1 MRCDRV
7 KTPGELIITDKHAE
21 FKTSSET
28 IVLKDIR
35 KKVMVNPMEILLEVK
50 IKDEYEWIGFKVS
63 NISEKEEF
71 VGFKDWFKDVETSTS
86 IVHGHDLK
94 NRPET
99 VAFFESD
106 GTFVIGSFGNIHSCV
121 ESDLTMCVIQ
131 RNSPGTSRF
140 DMAWCFQRYY
150 LIRETTF
157 DKKDLQQ
164 IIQFCSEVTDHVY
177 DNGAEP
183 YDWKHFLKVQKQQN
197 GDVDDW
203 LGVFNDSSDEDEE
216 EEEEEEDYETED
228 SEEEEEEEEEEEDE
242 EEFSDSELSNCSWES
257 GTSTDT
263 DENERP
269 SKKTKLH

>member
-1 MRCDRV
+1 MVSIRCDRV
-7 KTPGELIITDKHAE
+7 KTPGELIITEKHAE
-21 FKTSSET
+21 FKTPEET
-28 IVLKDIR
+28 LVFKDVR
-35 KKVMVNPMEILLEVK
+35 KKVDVNAMEMLLEVK
-50 IKDEYEWIGFKVS
+50 LKDKYEWVSFKVS

-71 VGFKDWFKDVETSTS
+71 AGFEDWFKEVETPTS
-86 IVHGHDLK
+86 IIHGHDLK

-164 IIQFCSEVTDHVY
+164 IIRFCSELTEHVY

-183 YDWKHFLKVQKQQN
+183 YDWKHFLKIQKQQN

-203 LGVFNDSSDEDEE
+203 LGVFNDSSGEE
-216 EEEEEEDYETED
+216 EEEEGEEYETEEDISSEEDQTD
-228 SEEEEEEEEEEEDE
+228 SEV
-242 EEFSDSELSNCSWES
+242 SECSWDS
-257 GTSTDT
+257 GTSIDT
-263 DENERP
+263 DESERP
-269 SKKTKLH
+269 TKKTKR

>member
-1 MRCDRV
+1 MRCDLV
-7 KTPGELIITDKHAE
+7 KTPGELIITGEHAE
-21 FKTSSET
+21 FKTSEET
-28 IVLKDIR
+28 FVLKDIR
-35 KKVMVNPMEILLEVK
+35 KKVLVNTMEMLLEVK
-50 IKDEYEWIGFKVS
+50 LKDKYEWVGFKVS

-71 VGFKDWFKDVETSTS
+71 VGFKDWFKDVETATS

-99 VAFFESD
+99 IGFFESD
-106 GTFVIGSFGNIHSCV
+106 GTFVMGSFGNIHSCV

-131 RNSPGTSRF
+131 RNAPGTSRF
-140 DMAWCFQRYY
+140 DMAWCFQRHY

-157 DKKDLQQ
+157 DKKDLQE

-197 GDVDDW
+197 GDVEDW
-203 LGVFNDSSDEDEE
+203 LGVFNDSSDE
-216 EEEEEEDYETED
+216 EEDEGEEYETEED
-228 SEEEEEEEEEEEDE
+228 ISSSEEEELSDE
-242 EEFSDSELSNCSWES
+242 ESSDEELSDCSWAS

-263 DENERP
+263 DEHERP
-269 SKKTKLH
+269 SKKTKR

>member
-7 KTPGELIITDKHAE
+7 KTLGELIITDKHAE
-21 FKTSSET
+21 FKTSEET
-28 IVLKDIR
+28 LVFKDIR
-35 KKVMVNPMEILLEVK
+35 KKVLVNAMEMLLEVNL
-50 IKDEYEWIGFKVS
+50 KDKYEWVGFKVS

-71 VGFKDWFKDVETSTS
+71 VGFKDWFKEVETPTS
-86 IVHGHDLK
+86 VVHGHDLK
-94 NRPET
+94 NRPEI
-99 VAFFESD
+99 VAFFESE
-106 GTFVIGSFGNIHSCV
+106 GIFVMGSFGNIHSCE
-121 ESDLTMCVIQ
+121 ESALTMCVIQ

-197 GDVDDW
+197 GDVEDW
-203 LGVFNDSSDEDEE
+203 LGVFNDSSDE
-216 EEEEEEDYETED
+216 EEEEDDGEEYETEED
-228 SEEEEEEEEEEEDE
+228 ISSSEEEEELSDE
-242 EEFSDSELSNCSWES
+242 ELSDEEISNCSWES

-263 DENERP
+263 DEETRP
-269 SKKTKLH
+269 SKKIKR